1 MRLTLLLLLGSLIV
15 QPLLP
20 SLSGVADTA
29 AFVLQVREGE
39 GGRGAGARSI
49 APSRSESAAR
59 SWRIRLV
66 ALSFFVTLGYLS
78 FVDPKSGD
86 K

>member
-39 GGRGAGARSI
+39 GGGGVLEHARS
-49 APSRSESAAR
+49 PRPGQESAAR

-66 ALSFFVTLGYLS
+66 ALSFFVTLG
-78 FVDPKSGD
+78 
-86 K
+86 